1 MEKKRVSK
9 SLYTGNPDAKFVFLH
24 DLEIRHL
31 LHAERRVGEVLKFP
45 DNVVSKLDT
54 LGMLNEKQ
62 GFQYMRSPAT
72 MIRPNAGLIARQLL
86 ADDVSHLG
94 TKDRRVV
101 VTGKGGSGKSFML
114 LQIAAMA
121 LMQNYVVVAV
131 PRGSTPRLVFNFRDG
146 LGG

>member
-1 MEKKRVSK
+1 VEKKRVTK

-24 DLEIRHL
+24 ELEIRHL
-31 LHAERRVGEVLKFP
+31 LHAERHVGEVLKFP
-45 DNVVSKLDT
+45 DNVVSKLDK
-54 LGMLNEKQ
+54 LGMLNKKQ
-62 GFQYMRSPAT
+62 GFQFMRSPASL
-72 MIRPNAGLIARQLL
+72 MRPNAGLVARQLL

-101 VTGKGGSGKSFML
+101 VSGKGGSGKSFML
-114 LQIAAMA
+114 LQIAALA